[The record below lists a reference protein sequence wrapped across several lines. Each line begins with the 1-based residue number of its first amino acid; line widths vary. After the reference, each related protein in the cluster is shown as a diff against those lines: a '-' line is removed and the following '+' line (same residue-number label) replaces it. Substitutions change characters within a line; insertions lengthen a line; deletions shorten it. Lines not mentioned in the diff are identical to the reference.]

1 MRNMFILVFIIG
13 LFFLAGCNENLT
25 NSAQQNTDNS
35 TTTTSQQAT
44 IPVDHNQKYEAMIYW
59 EQQGK
64 IVPVRKQV
72 GTISELVNTLFRGPS
87 EDESK
92 SGYFTELPKVS
103 PNKVILEGDKVLLDL
118 PTTFYDARGSFRV
131 SNILKQIVYTC
142 ESFPGVKK
150 VVFLKDGNPISVF
163 PGEGFVL
170 APYVD
175 KNSINGQKGE

>member
-1 MRNMFILVFIIG
+1 MRNIFILVFIIG
-13 LFFLAGCNENLT
+13 LFFLAGCNENLK
-25 NSAQQNTDNS
+25 NSAQQNTNNS
-35 TTTTSQQAT
+35 TTTSQQAT
-44 IPVDHNQKYEAMIYW
+44 TPVDHNQKYEAMIYW

>member
-1 MRNMFILVFIIG
+1 MKKFIALVFIIG
-13 LFFLAGCNENLT
+13 LFFLAGCNENQNNNIQQSVN
-25 NSAQQNTDNS
+25 NSS
-35 TTTTSQQAT
+35 TSTSQQSVT
-44 IPVDHNQKYEAMIYW
+44 SVNHNQRYEAMIYW
-59 EQQGK
+59 EQEGK

-72 GTISELVNTLFRGPS
+72 GTISELVDTLFKGPS
-87 EDESK
+87 EDERK
-92 SGYFTELPKVS
+92 SGYFSELPNVT

-118 PTTFYDARGSFRV
+118 PASFYEARGSFRV

-175 KNSINGQKGE
+175 KNSIRGQDKQ

>member
-1 MRNMFILVFIIG
+1 MRNILILVFIVG
-13 LFFLAGCNENLT
+13 LFFLAGCNENQNNNT
-25 NSAQQNTDNS
+25 QQNTNS
-35 TTTTSQQAT
+35 STNASQQSTAT
-44 IPVDHNQKYEAMIYW
+44 VNHSQRYEAMIYW

-72 GTISELVNTLFRGPS
+72 GTISELVNSLFRGPS
-87 EDESK
+87 EEESK

-103 PNKVILEGDKVLLDL
+103 PNKVILEDDKVLLDL
-118 PTTFYDARGSFRV
+118 PATFYEARGSFRV

-175 KNSINGQKGE
+175 KNSIKGQNG

>member
-1 MRNMFILVFIIG
+1 MRNIFILVFIIG
-13 LFFLAGCNENLT
+13 LFFLAGCNENQNNNT
-25 NSAQQNTDNS
+25 QQNANNS
-35 TTTTSQQAT
+35 TTASQQAT
-44 IPVDHNQKYEAMIYW
+44 APVNHNQKNEAMIYW
-59 EQQGK
+59 EQHGK

-72 GTISELVNTLFRGPS
+72 GTISELVDTLFRGPS
-87 EDESK
+87 EEEIK
-92 SGYFTELPKVS
+92 SGYFTELPKVN
-103 PNKVILEGDKVLLDL
+103 PNKVIIEDDKVLLDL
-118 PTTFYDARGSFRV
+118 PAAFYDARGSFRV

-175 KNSINGQKGE
+175 KNSIKGQNGG

>member
-1 MRNMFILVFIIG
+1 MRKLLVLILIIG
-13 LFFLAGCNENLT
+13 LFFLGGCNENQN
-25 NSAQQNTDNS
+25 NSNQQGVNNAKPN
-35 TTTTSQQAT
+35 TSQQSVS
-44 IPVDHNQKYEAMIYW
+44 PVNHNQRYEAMIYW
-59 EQQGK
+59 EQEGK

-72 GTISELVNTLFRGPS
+72 GTISELIDSLFRGPS
-87 EDESK
+87 EEERK
-92 SGYFTELPKVS
+92 SGYFSELPKVT

-118 PTTFYDARGSFRV
+118 PASFYEARGSFRV

-175 KNSINGQKGE
+175 KNSIRGQDKQ